1 MAVNYYRPGLGN
13 VGSFQTSGIPW
24 VSSSVTC
31 PQSGTSTAATRIDF
45 PYVTKK
51 LVVRSDSGDIRVGFS
66 DRGVRGM
73 DGNKYYFTLA
83 SGASL
88 ELDFKVSRVYLYSND
103 SSGGARLATVVAGL
117 TSIDPEQ
124 LKTNWSG
131 ASGVG

>member
-13 VGSFQTSGIPW
+13 VGSYQTSGIPW

-31 PQSGTSTAATRIDF
+31 PASGTTVAANRIDF

-73 DGNKYYFTLA
+73 DGNKYYFVIAT
-83 SGASL
+83 GASL
-88 ELDFKVSRVYLYSND
+88 ELDFKVSRVYLYSDGPSVQN
-103 SSGGARLATVVAGL
+103 ATVVAGL

-131 ASGVG
+131 AVGVG